1 MDESVRKAAVSQ
13 KAEREAVIFLT
24 AAMAL
29 VVLPEAV
36 EVVVVHEA

>member
-1 MDESVRKAAVSQ
+1 MDESVRKAAVFQ
-13 KAEREAVIFLT
+13 KVFLT

-29 VVLPEAV
+29 VVLQEAVEVV